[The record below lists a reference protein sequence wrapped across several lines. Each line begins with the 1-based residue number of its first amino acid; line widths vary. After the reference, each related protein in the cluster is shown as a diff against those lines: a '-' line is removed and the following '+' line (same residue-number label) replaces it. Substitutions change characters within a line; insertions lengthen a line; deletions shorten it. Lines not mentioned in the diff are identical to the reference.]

1 MARCPECNAK
11 LVVAPDLERWD
22 RIFCEACGIELEV
35 VDVSPLE
42 LEAVYDFEDDDNALD
57 ELEEDEDD
65 LLDDLIEEEIE
76 EAEEVEAAEPVARAA
91 APAAAADGD
100 GAPCGHRLDR
110 IVD

>member
-35 VDVSPLE
+35 VDVNPLE

-57 ELEEDEDD
+57 ELEEDEEDLEWDD
-65 LLDDLIEEEIE
+65 EADDDEEEE
-76 EAEEVEAAEPVARAA
+76 EEEW
-91 APAAAADGD
+91 
-100 GAPCGHRLDR
+100 
-110 IVD
+110 